1 MQPHIAS
8 TIPEITHLQDEVNFT
23 NKWYILERERE
34 REGLGIHGVH
44 VHSSIAYV
52 NTWWFLL

>member
-52 NTWWFLL
+52 NTW